1 MLFAALILCAGIAG
15 ACLIENVL
23 GKIISVAVAILLILG
38 LFFGMRWYFQNTA
51 SGQRAMTD
59 QKSDLDNGLER
70 TVTIYTADGEIIAQ
84 YTGKIDIEGNDG
96 GYVLFDYEGKR
107 YMSKHTTLDQL
118 KMLAQRT
125 KGEIGKVDSKMTALS
140 DRVDTLESAG
150 GQANVLEGVK
160 VNGTALSIAEKM
172 VDILIATGT
181 ANGTL
186 SVNGKDVAIK
196 GLAALAYKAQVSEAD
211 LDSAL
216 TAVLA
221 AKAAKADVDTLIGSD
236 AGKSART
243 IANEELTK
251 QLIPE
256 DAQESLNT
264 LTEIAA
270 WIQEHPDDAS
280 AMNAAIAKLNEI
292 AAGIGGEED
301 DYATVMAAIEG
312 KITAAM
318 AGIAQGATKV
328 EKSEINGN
336 IKINGQETVVYTHPA
351 GSAVEAGFKKVGS
364 DASGHVVLG
373 DDVTKEDITKL
384 GIPGQDTTYEKA
396 TSEADGLMSKEDK
409 AKLDGMAVAEDT
421 EVQSMLDEIF
431 GATEEEP

>member
-1 MLFAALILCAGIAG
+1 
-15 ACLIENVL
+15 
-23 GKIISVAVAILLILG
+23 
-38 LFFGMRWYFQNTA
+38 
-51 SGQRAMTD
+51 
-59 QKSDLDNGLER
+59 
-70 TVTIYTADGEIIAQ
+70 
-84 YTGKIDIEGNDG
+84 
-96 GYVLFDYEGKR
+96 
-107 YMSKHTTLDQL
+107 MSKHSTLDQL

-125 KGEIGKVDSKMTALS
+125 KGEIDKVDSKVTTLS
-140 DRVDTLESAG
+140 DRVDTLEGAG

-160 VNGTALSIAEKM
+160 VNGTALKIVDKI
-172 VDILIATGT
+172 VDILIATGAT
-181 ANGTL
+181 NGTL
-186 SVNGKDVAIK
+186 AVNGIDVPVK

-221 AKAAKADVDTLIGSD
+221 AKAAKADVDVLIGTD
-236 AGKSART
+236 TGKSART

-256 DAQESLNT
+256 GAQESLDT
-264 LTEIAA
+264 LTEIAR
-270 WIQEHPDDAS
+270 WIQDHPDDAA
-280 AMNAAIAKLNEI
+280 AMNTAIAKLNEI

-328 EKSEINGN
+328 EKSDVNGN
-336 IKINGQETVVYTHPA
+336 IKINGRETVVYTHPA

-364 DASGHVVLG
+364 DVNGHVVMG
-373 DDVTKEDITKL
+373 GDVTKEDITKL
-384 GIPGQDTTYEKA
+384 GIPAQDTTYEKA
-396 TSEADGLMSKEDK
+396 TAEKDGLMSKEDK
-409 AKLDGMAVAEDT
+409 KKLDDMAVAEDT
-421 EVQSMLDEIF
+421 EVQSMLDEVF

>member
-1 MLFAALILCAGIAG
+1 
-15 ACLIENVL
+15 
-23 GKIISVAVAILLILG
+23 
-38 LFFGMRWYFQNTA
+38 
-51 SGQRAMTD
+51 
-59 QKSDLDNGLER
+59 
-70 TVTIYTADGEIIAQ
+70 
-84 YTGKIDIEGNDG
+84 
-96 GYVLFDYEGKR
+96 
-107 YMSKHTTLDQL
+107 MSKHTTLDQL

-318 AGIAQGATKV
+318 AGIAQGATTV

>member
-1 MLFAALILCAGIAG
+1 
-15 ACLIENVL
+15 
-23 GKIISVAVAILLILG
+23 
-38 LFFGMRWYFQNTA
+38 
-51 SGQRAMTD
+51 
-59 QKSDLDNGLER
+59 
-70 TVTIYTADGEIIAQ
+70 
-84 YTGKIDIEGNDG
+84 
-96 GYVLFDYEGKR
+96 
-107 YMSKHTTLDQL
+107 MSKHTTLDQL

-264 LTEIAA
+264 LTEIAV